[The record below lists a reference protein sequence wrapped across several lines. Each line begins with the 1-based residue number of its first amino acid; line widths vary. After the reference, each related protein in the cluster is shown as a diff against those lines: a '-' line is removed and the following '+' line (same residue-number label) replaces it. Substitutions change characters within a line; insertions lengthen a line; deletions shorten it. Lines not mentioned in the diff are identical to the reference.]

1 LVKLSDCILIYKE
14 KMEKSTIAIHS
25 ARKTREAIQCVNPPI
40 HKTSTIIYDTLA
52 DFLEAESH
60 GQADKSYGRGN
71 NPNNALL
78 AEALRELEGSHS
90 CFITSTGLIAIII
103 AIMSFATS
111 GSTVLI
117 PETAYGCTKRF
128 AKKEMLEKLNIN
140 VIFYNP
146 VDFAYIE
153 KNLKKK
159 PSVILLES
167 PGSGTFEIQDI
178 PAICKIAQEYGVITV
193 LDNSWSSSLLFNAFD
208 HGVDISAQSLTK
220 YVNGHSDLLLGAIS
234 CNEKTHQ
241 QVYNTVRNYGC
252 TPSPEDSYLALRGL
266 RTLPLRL
273 KAHQEGALKVAQYL
287 EEHPDIEAVIYPA
300 LPSHPQ
306 HEIWLRD
313 FKGASSV
320 FCVVLKT
327 NEFDKLELFCNSLQ
341 LFAIGLSW
349 GGYESLLAP
358 VNPSKSPRT
367 TPWPHK
373 GQCVRLHIGL
383 EDPDDLIADL
393 MQALR
398 RIS

>member
-1 LVKLSDCILIYKE
+1 MQTNTRI
-14 KMEKSTIAIHS
+14 IHS
-25 ARKTREAIQCVNPPI
+25 ARKIPEAIQCVNPPI
-40 HKTSTIIYDTLA
+40 YKTSTIIYETLA

-60 GQADKSYGRGN
+60 GQADRSYGRGN
-71 NPNNALL
+71 NPNHALL
-78 AEALRELEGSHS
+78 AEGIRTLDNYHS

-103 AIMSFATS
+103 SIMSFATS

-128 AKKEMLEKLNIN
+128 AKKELMEKIGIN
-140 VIFYNP
+140 VVFYNP
-146 VDFAYIE
+146 IDLNFISKMLAQ
-153 KNLKKK
+153 K

-178 PAICKIAQEYGVITV
+178 PAICQLAQQHDVITV
-193 LDNSWSSSLLFNAFD
+193 LDNSWSTPLLFDAFS

-220 YVNGHSDLLLGAIS
+220 YINGHSDIILGSIS
-234 CNEKTHQ
+234 CNKKTHQ
-241 QVYNTVRNYGC
+241 QVYDTVRNYGC
-252 TPSPEDSYLALRGL
+252 TPSPEESSLALRGL

-273 KAHQEGALKVAQYL
+273 KAHQEGALKVAKYL
-287 EEHPDIEAVIYPA
+287 EKHSQIEAIVYPA

-306 HEIWLRD
+306 HKIWQRD

-320 FCVVLKT
+320 FCAILKT

-358 VNPSKSPRT
+358 VDPSKAPRT
-367 TPWPHK
+367 TPWPYA

-383 EDPDDLIADL
+383 EDADDLIADL
-393 MQALR
+393 AQALEK
-398 RIS
+398 IS